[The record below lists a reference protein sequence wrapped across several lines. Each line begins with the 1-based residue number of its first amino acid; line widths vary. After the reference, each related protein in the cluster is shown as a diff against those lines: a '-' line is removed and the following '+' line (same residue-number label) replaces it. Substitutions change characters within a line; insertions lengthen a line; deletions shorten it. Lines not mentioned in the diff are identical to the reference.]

1 MKSYAMVY
9 VTDPAT
15 RKYVTHYL
23 GEGSSP
29 GNLALMARTRHPNC
43 LISFGPFTEQ

>member
-9 VTDPAT
+9 VTDAS

-23 GEGSSP
+23 GEGSGP
-29 GNLALMARTRHPNC
+29 GNLTLMARTRHPHC